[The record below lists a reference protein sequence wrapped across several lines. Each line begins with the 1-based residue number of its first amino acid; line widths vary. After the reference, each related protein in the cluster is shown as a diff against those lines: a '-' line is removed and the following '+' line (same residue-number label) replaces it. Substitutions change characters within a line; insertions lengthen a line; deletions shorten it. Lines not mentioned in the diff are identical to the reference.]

1 MSFAT
6 LNELQ
11 RQAASDE
18 AGLCAPPGPCMEEP
32 LFEGRVSEFWVWM
45 NNSQVSRELG
55 RYFLAGCLAFA
66 CDASTL
72 YILTRFLGV
81 YYLKS
86 AIAGFGF
93 GLVVSYLTSRFWV
106 FERRTLTN
114 TTAESAIFSGI
125 AISGL
130 GLNEAVLWIFQAKLG
145 IGYLV
150 AKFVSGGALFAW
162 NFTVRKVALF
172 R

>member
-1 MSFAT
+1 VRSVIDSIIVET
-6 LNELQ
+6 
-11 RQAASDE
+11 E
-18 AGLCAPPGPCMEEP
+18 AGAEAVLVGDTGAAAGALSGARPWLGIRALRSP
-32 LFEGRVSEFWVWM
+32 
-45 NNSQVSRELG
+45 VSREFG
-55 RYFLAGCLAFA
+55 RYFVAGCLAFA

-72 YILTRFLGV
+72 YVLTRFLRV

-106 FERRTLTN
+106 FERRTVTN
-114 TTAESAIFSGI
+114 TTVESAIFSGI

-145 IGYLV
+145 IGYLI
-150 AKFVSGGALFAW
+150 AKFVSGGALFGW
-162 NFTVRKVALF
+162 NFTVRKLALF